1 MSQEPSPES
10 APDGAA
16 ESPIKSKSRRSPAIR
31 WVLWCFGLV
40 LGAGLSGVFVL
51 LVALSFAWPQLPS
64 IETVT
69 DYRPKIP
76 LRIFTADGTLIGE
89 FGEERR
95 SVVQLGIFPSHLKQ
109 AILAAEDDR
118 FYEHSGIDTTGI
130 ARAVFKNFVVGGSKE
145 GASTI
150 TQQVARTF
158 FLPTERSGWKAYLR
172 KVYEWMLAFKIE
184 ANLSK
189 DQILEIY
196 MNQSYLGQRS
206 YGFAQASQAYFGKN
220 VKDVSIAEAAM
231 LAGLPKAPSTFNP
244 VVNPKRATQ
253 RQRYVLGRM
262 RQLGHITED
271 QYQDA
276 IKEVLRIKSSPIE
289 YATKGDYVA
298 EMARQMVVDMWKDD
312 VYARG
317 LNVYT
322 TVTRADQDAAYASL
336 RKGLLEYDR
345 RRGYRGPEAYVDV
358 PPQITDEWIDA
369 ALEKHFD
376 SDDLL
381 CAVVAEVGASSV
393 RALRP
398 GGEVIEINE
407 RGLKFASPSL
417 NAKSPPNRK
426 LRPGAVIRVTKVPS
440 GWEIVQL
447 PEAESAFVAI
457 NSNDG
462 AVRALVGGFDFN
474 RTKFNHVVQAWRQP
488 GSGFKPFVYSAA
500 LEKGFTPAT
509 IVNDAPIIIDAAQ
522 TGGQTWEPKNY
533 DGTFEG
539 PMELRKALTKSK
551 NMVSIRVLQ
560 TITPKYAQDY
570 IARFGFE
577 PEKHPPYLTMALGAG
592 SVTPWQMASAYAV
605 FANGGYRVQPYLI
618 SRITDTSGNT
628 LAQAKPALAGDE
640 SNRVI
645 DARNAFIM
653 DSIMKDVARVGTAAR
668 VATLKR
674 SDLAGKTGTTNDS
687 VDAWFNGYHPSLVAI
702 AWMGFDQPRSLG
714 ERETGGGAAL
724 PIWMGYMSKV
734 LANVPMAERE
744 VPQGIEVVNGEYY
757 FSEYTPGRGIRSVG
771 LSEADAA
778 HLTDPNVKPEGGKNE
793 LF

>member
-1 MSQEPSPES
+1 MSQIPSQQDTPS
-10 APDGAA
+10 AQSSIKA
-16 ESPIKSKSRRSPAIR
+16 KSKQPAALR
-31 WVLWCFGLV
+31 FALWGL
-40 LGAGLSGVFVL
+40 GMAFAAGLCGVMVL
-51 LVALSFAWPQLPS
+51 LVALAFAWPQLPS

-69 DYRPKIP
+69 DYHPKIP
-76 LRIFTADGTLIGE
+76 LRIFTADGVLIGE

-95 SVVQLGIFPSHLKQ
+95 SVVQLGNFPSHLKQ

-118 FYEHSGIDTTGI
+118 FYEHGGIDTTGI
-130 ARAVFKNFVVGGSKE
+130 LRAILKNLTPGGNKE

-150 TQQVARTF
+150 TQQVARAF
-158 FLPTERSGWKAYLR
+158 FLPTERNGWKAYLR

-253 RQRYVLGRM
+253 RQHYVLGRM
-262 RQLGHITED
+262 RQLSNITED
-271 QYQDA
+271 QYQA
-276 IKEVLRIKSSPIE
+276 AMKESLRIKSSPIE
-289 YATKGDYVA
+289 YETKGEYVA
-298 EMARQMVVDMWKDD
+298 EMARQMAVELFKDD

-345 RRGYRGPEAYVDV
+345 RRGYRGPEAFVDV
-358 PPQITDEWIDA
+358 PAQVSDEWIDA
-369 ALEKHFD
+369 ALEKHAD
-376 SDDLL
+376 SDELL
-381 CAVVAEVGASSV
+381 AAVVSDVGATTV
-393 RALRP
+393 KALRP
-398 GGEVIEINE
+398 GGEVIDINE
-407 RGLKFASPSL
+407 RGLKFAAPSL
-417 NAKSPPNRK
+417 SPKAAPGRK

-440 GWEIVQL
+440 GWEIVQI
-447 PEAESAFVAI
+447 PEAESAFVAV

-474 RTKFNHVVQAWRQP
+474 RTKFNHVIQAWRQP
-488 GSGFKPFVYSAA
+488 GSGFKPFVYSSA

-509 IVNDAPIIIDAAQ
+509 IINDAPIIIDAAQ

-551 NMVSIRVLQ
+551 NMVSIRILQ
-560 TITPKYAQDY
+560 AISPRYAQDY
-570 IARFGFE
+570 ITRFGFDA
-577 PEKHPPYLTMALGAG
+577 EKHPPYLTMALGAG
-592 SVTPWQMASAYAV
+592 SVTPWQMAGAYAV

-628 LAQAKPALAGDE
+628 LAQAKPVLAGDE
-640 SNRVI
+640 ANRVI

-653 DSIMKDVARVGTAAR
+653 DSLLKDVARVGTAAR
-668 VATLKR
+668 VAQLKR

-687 VDAWFNGYHPSLVAI
+687 VDAWFNGYQPSLVGI
-702 AWMGFDQPRSLG
+702 AWMGFDQPHSLG
-714 ERETGGGAAL
+714 DRETGGGAAL

-734 LANVPMAERE
+734 LANVPIVERE
-744 VPQGIEVVNGEYY
+744 IPPGIEVINGEYY
-757 FSEYTPGRGIRSVG
+757 YSEFTPGHGVRSLGVA
-771 LSEADAA
+771 EP
-778 HLTDPNVKPEGGKNE
+778 DPSRPAEPAIKNE